1 MREECKMTA
10 FKNFVRS
17 ASAVAIMTS
26 MVSSVSAQTYMPECY
41 IPAPGIE
48 GTVSYDAKEGPYR
61 IAVVNGHTGIP
72 WREQMIQSVRAW
84 SERPENAEYFEEL
97 RVVSTGPDVAAQI
110 AAIDNF
116 IQAGFDAIAFIAV
129 NPTAFDA
136 VIRRA
141 QQADVVLVSFDNP
154 VDNPSILRITPDWV
168 DFESIKARSVVKQM
182 GTESGRIL
190 EIRGIQ
196 GNSTDRDRHVG
207 VEQVLADFPGMEVI
221 EVVGN
226 WDTGTVQ
233 RVTADAFAV
242 HGQFDGIICQHGCR
256 GVTNAMAAADH
267 PAVPVGGDA
276 ENGFVSAL
284 ATKDIPGISVS
295 VSPGM
300 GPLAVRAAIALLQGE
315 TFPSLANLPI
325 PNTETATMEPGVH
338 YFPDEPDTFETVT
351 GYATCGAD
359 MVFTPDQLR
368 NMSFGNN

>member
-1 MREECKMTA
+1 MTTLGTLLKRA
-10 FKNFVRS
+10 GTAALLAGLS
-17 ASAVAIMTS
+17 LTS
-26 MVSSVSAQTYMPECY
+26 VNAETYLPNCY
-41 IPAPGIE
+41 IPAE
-48 GTVSYDAKEGPYR
+48 GNEKIIQYEAKEGPYR
-61 IAVVNGHTGIP
+61 IALVNGHTGIP

-84 SERPENAEYFEEL
+84 ANRAENKETIGEL
-97 RVVSTGPDVAAQI
+97 RVVSTGPDVATQI
-110 AAIDNF
+110 AAVDNF
-116 IQAGFDAIAFIAV
+116 IQAGYDAIVFIAV

-136 VIRRA
+136 VVRRA
-141 QQADVVLVSFDNP
+141 NRAGTVLVSFDNP
-154 VDNPSILRITPDWV
+154 VDNDSILRITPNWV
-168 DFESIKARSVVKQM
+168 DFETIKAKSVLAQM
-182 GTESGRIL
+182 PDKTGRIL

-207 VEQVLADFPGMEVI
+207 VEQVLADYPNVDVV

-276 ENGFVSAL
+276 ENGYVKAM
-284 ATKDIPGISVS
+284 AGNGIPGISVS

-300 GPLAVRAAIALLQGE
+300 GPLAVRAAVALLQGE
-315 TFPSLANLPI
+315 AFPSMANLPI
-325 PNTETATMEPGVH
+325 PNVETADMVAGVH
-338 YFPDEPDTFETVT
+338 YYPDEPDTFETVT

-359 MVFTPDQLR
+359 MVFTPDELR
-368 NMSFGNN
+368 KQSYAND

>member
-1 MREECKMTA
+1 
-10 FKNFVRS
+10 
-17 ASAVAIMTS
+17 MTS
-26 MVSSVSAQTYMPECY
+26 LKKLASGVSTFAVCASLAVSATAQTFMPECY
-41 IPAPGIE
+41 IPAPGVE
-48 GTVSYDAKEGPYR
+48 GIISYEAKEGPYR
-61 IAVVNGHTGIP
+61 VALVNGHTGIP

-84 SERPENAEYFEEL
+84 SERPENAGDFEEL

-110 AAIDNF
+110 AAVDNF
-116 IQAGFDAIAFIAV
+116 IQAGYDAIAFIAV

-141 QQADVVLVSFDNP
+141 ERAGVVLVSFDNP

-168 DFESIKARSVVKQM
+168 DFESIKAESVVNQM
-182 GTESGRIL
+182 GSDSGKIL

-207 VEQVLADFPGMEVI
+207 VEQVLADYPGMEVI

-267 PAVPVGGDA
+267 PTVPVGGDA

-284 ATKDIPGISVS
+284 AGNEIPGISVS

-300 GPLAVRAAIALLQGE
+300 GPLAVRAAIKLLQGE
-315 TFPSLANLPI
+315 SFPSLANLPI
-325 PNTETATMEPGVH
+325 PNTETAAMEPGVH
-338 YFPDEPDTFETVT
+338 YYPDEPDTFETVT

-359 MVFTPDQLR
+359 MVFTPDELR
-368 NMSFGNN
+368 NQSFENN